1 MKHFSRLSTR
11 KSETP
16 KEWLTTCSH
25 IGEVVNAWAERND
38 VIVYGGEDAG
48 MGQAVACFLHDTA
61 EMEINIPQAFGQAT
75 TPAMV
80 GDLRERENQYEFPAV
95 VGVVF
100 HEALHAKY
108 STWIEGNLLSAIPN
122 SKVKD
127 AFWLLEETR
136 IEGLGAFT
144 MPENALFLRSSSTTL
159 SFAGVE
165 DYLDTMSKTEAF
177 ANLAGL
183 TLARVDAGVLD
194 EFDVADIERKI
205 ATEIGS
211 DTLDKLRAIWCEFQ
225 TLNEKLP
232 ADIQRGVDLAI
243 EWVKVVDERAIERGE
258 TPSTP
263 TTITCGYPSNESGE
277 GDSEGEGSGSSE
289 LPQEVKDLLDE
300 IGKAMD
306 EVAMDNNDKLAE
318 QESKE
323 QDAKV
328 VKGRQ
333 SESKRQAE
341 NKDKASKVFSTS
353 SGAGGGGSRSTL
365 IETRKPQSEERVG
378 AVKVAQM
385 LERAKYRERSITK
398 VDSVIPAGR
407 LRTRALVQ
415 KLAQESVGVRSE
427 LPTWRT
433 KKRKHNDDP
442 NITIGVMVD
451 ISSSMSSA
459 MKPMASIAWILSEA
473 SKRVQAKSAMVYV
486 GTGVFPTLKVGQRL
500 DEVNVYSAPDG
511 TEEFE
516 LGYKALDGELNLVAG
531 QGVRLLVV
539 VSDGHYRSDQE
550 TAVKQAV
557 AECQRNGVAV
567 LWVVPKECYSG
578 GADRLLDG
586 THATLASITDTASIA
601 DAIGKSATKALN
613 EIASMTS

>member
-1 MKHFSRLSTR
+1 MKHFSRLNTR

-16 KEWLTTCSH
+16 KAWLSTCSQ

-38 VIVYGGEDAG
+38 VIVYAGEDAG
-48 MGQAVACFLHDTA
+48 MGEAVACFLHDTA
-61 EMEINIPQAFGQAT
+61 EMEINIPQAFGKAT
-75 TPAMV
+75 TPLMV
-80 GDLRERENQYEFPAV
+80 GDLRERENQYEFPHV

-100 HEALHAKY
+100 HEALHAKH
-108 STWIEGNLLSAIPN
+108 STWIGDSLMELIPN

-127 AFWLLEETR
+127 AFWLLEESR
-136 IEGLGAFT
+136 IEGKGVFT
-144 MPENALFLRSSSTTL
+144 MPENALFLRASSTTL

-211 DTLDKLRAIWCEFQ
+211 DTLDKLRAIWCEFLS
-225 TLNEKLP
+225 LNEKLP
-232 ADIQRGVDLAI
+232 HHIQRGVDLAI

-263 TTITCGYPSNESGE
+263 TEITCGFPSESEGE
-277 GDSEGEGSGSSE
+277 GDSESEGSGSGIS
-289 LPQEVKDLLDE
+289 QEVKDLLDAISE
-300 IGKAMD
+300 AMD
-306 EVAMDNNDKLAE
+306 EVALDNNDKLAD

-323 QDAKV
+323 QDEKV

-341 NKDKASKVFSTS
+341 NKEKASKVFSTS

-407 LRTRALVQ
+407 LRTRAMVQ
-415 KLAQESVGVRSE
+415 KLAQESIGVRSE

-442 NITIGVMVD
+442 TITIGVMVD

-473 SKRVQAKSAMVYV
+473 SKRVQAKSAMVYF
-486 GTGVFPTLKVGQRL
+486 GSGVFPTLKVGQRL

-539 VSDGHYRSDQE
+539 VSDGHYRSDQD
-550 TAVKQAV
+550 TAVSKAV

-567 LWVVPKECYSG
+567 LWVVPKECYGG
-578 GADRLLDG
+578 GAERFLDG
-586 THATLASITDTASIA
+586 THATLVNITDTASIA

-613 EIASMTS
+613 EVANMTS

>member
-1 MKHFSRLSTR
+1 MKHFSRLNTR

-25 IGEVVNAWAERND
+25 IGELVNAWSERND
-38 VIVYGGEDAG
+38 VVVYAGTDAG
-48 MGQAVACFLHDTA
+48 MGQSVACFLHDTA
-61 EMEINIPQAFGQAT
+61 EMEINLPQAFGVAT
-75 TPAMV
+75 TPRMV

-108 STWIEGNLLSAIPN
+108 STWIGDSLMELIPN

-127 AFWLLEETR
+127 AFWLLEESR
-136 IEGLGAFT
+136 IEAMGAFT
-144 MPENALFLRSSSTTL
+144 MPENALFLRASSTTL

-165 DYLDTMSKTEAF
+165 EYLDTMSKTEAF

-194 EFDVADIERKI
+194 EFDVADIESKI
-205 ATEIGS
+205 ANELSI

-225 TLNEKLP
+225 TLNAKIP
-232 ADIQRGVDLAI
+232 ANIQRGIDLAI

-258 TPSTP
+258 TPSEPTP
-263 TTITCGYPSNESGE
+263 ITCGYPSDS
-277 GDSEGEGSGSSE
+277 DSEGEGSGGE

-300 IGKAMD
+300 IAKAMD
-306 EVAMDNNDKLAE
+306 DIATETNDKLGE
-318 QESKE
+318 QEKKE
-323 QDAKV
+323 QDEKV

-341 NKDKASKVFSTS
+341 NRDKARKVFSTS

-378 AVKVAQM
+378 AVRVAQM
-385 LERAKYRERSITK
+385 LEKAKYRERSITK
-398 VDSVIPAGR
+398 VDSVVPAGK
-407 LRTRALVQ
+407 LRTKALVQ
-415 KLAQESVGVRSE
+415 KLAMESRGVRSE
-427 LPTWRT
+427 LPTWRHKT
-433 KKRKHNDDP
+433 RKHNDEP
-442 NITIGVMVD
+442 PLTIGVMVD

-473 SKRVQAKSAMVYV
+473 GKRVQAKSAMVYF
-486 GTGVFPTLKVGQRL
+486 GSGVFPTLKVGQRL

-539 VSDGHYRSDQE
+539 VSDGHYRSDQDS
-550 TAVKQAV
+550 AVKKAV
-557 AECQRNGVAV
+557 SECERNGVAV

-578 GADRLLDG
+578 GADVLLNG

-601 DAIGKSATKALN
+601 DAIGKSAVIAL
-613 EIASMTS
+613 ERITRMSV

>member
-1 MKHFSRLSTR
+1 MKHFSRLNTR

-25 IGEVVNAWAERND
+25 IGELVNAWSERND
-38 VIVYGGEDAG
+38 VVVYAGSDAG

-61 EMEINIPQAFGQAT
+61 EMEINLPQAFGVAT
-75 TPAMV
+75 TPRMV

-108 STWIEGNLLSAIPN
+108 STWIGDNLMELIPN

-127 AFWLLEETR
+127 AFWLLEESR
-136 IEGLGAFT
+136 IESKGART
-144 MPENALFLRSSSTTL
+144 MPENALFLRASSTTL

-165 DYLDTMSKTEAF
+165 EYLDTMSKTEAF

-194 EFDVADIERKI
+194 EFDVADIESKI
-205 ATEIGS
+205 ASELGA

-225 TLNEKLP
+225 SLNARVP
-232 ADIQRGVDLAI
+232 ADIKRGVELAI

-258 TPSTP
+258 TPSEP
-263 TTITCGYPSNESGE
+263 QEITCGFPS
-277 GDSEGEGSGSSE
+277 DSDSDSEGSGSGGE

-300 IGKAMD
+300 IAKTMD
-306 EVAMDNNDKLAE
+306 DIATETNDKLADQE
-318 QESKE
+318 QKE

-341 NKDKASKVFSTS
+341 NRDKANKVFSTS
-353 SGAGGGGSRSTL
+353 SGASGGGSRSTL

-378 AVKVAQM
+378 AVRVAQM
-385 LERAKYRERSITK
+385 LEKAKYRERSITK
-398 VDSVIPAGR
+398 VDSVVPAGK
-407 LRTRALVQ
+407 LRTKALVQ
-415 KLAQESVGVRSE
+415 KLAMESRGVRSE
-427 LPTWRT
+427 LPTWRHKT
-433 KKRKHNDDP
+433 RKHNDEP
-442 NITIGVMVD
+442 PLTIGVMVD

-473 SKRVQAKSAMVYV
+473 GKRVQAKSAMVYF
-486 GTGVFPTLKVGQRL
+486 GSGVFPTLKVGQRL

-511 TEEFE
+511 TEEFD
-516 LGYKALDGELNLVAG
+516 LGYKALDGTLNLVAG

-550 TAVKQAV
+550 SAVKRAV
-557 AECQRNGVAV
+557 SECERNGVAV
-567 LWVVPKECYSG
+567 LWIVPKECYSG

-586 THATLASITDTASIA
+586 TQATLTTITDTASIA
-601 DAIGKSATKALN
+601 DAIGKSAVIALERITKL
-613 EIASMTS
+613 SV